1 VVDEGKRQSYSS
13 DEKNLSKRLF
23 QRQFVKKHEYQY
35 ISFDLRPI
43 PSKRKIAE
51 TGTPSR
57 LSIAKAI
64 ETSLVELNGVVN
76 GSFNWDLL
84 EVKSISSKNVIRVV
98 VKFPTK

>member
-1 VVDEGKRQSYSS
+1 MVDEVKRQSNRG
-13 DEKNLSKRLF
+13 DEEISSKRLF

-35 ISFDLRPI
+35 IRFDLRPI
-43 PSKRKIAE
+43 PSRTKITE

-84 EVKSISSKNVIRVV
+84 EVKPISSKNVIRVV
-98 VKFPTK
+98 VKLPSR